1 MFTLLFRTL
10 GDVCWKRRA
19 SRNQSCS
26 FILWEAGPKMMMC
39 HFPFAFSN
47 IRLF

>member
-1 MFTLLFRTL
+1 MFTLLFRAL
-10 GDVCWKRRA
+10 GNICLKRRA

-26 FILWEAGPKMMMC
+26 YILWEAGPKMMDVPLSVAC
-39 HFPFAFSN
+39 SN